1 MTSTQYQKIAFHQIL
16 RALPLC
22 FIMVFTLHAFV
33 FNRGNFELFK
43 TTILTTFIED
53 LIFSYFSLSMLYL
66 LYLGFF
72 ELFVWISARRSLNK
86 PLEIPL
92 HRFHPSIP
100 PPIACIGPPSITITL
115 PTEPPIKNLPPPL
128 HKQDPFFL
136 RTFRVGRAPRRT
148 KQNLITNLCRLS
160 ILRRI
165 A

>member
-1 MTSTQYQKIAFHQIL
+1 MTSTQYKKITFYQIHC
-16 RALPLC
+16 ALPLY
-22 FIMVFTLHAFV
+22 FIMVFALHAFL
-33 FNRGNFELFK
+33 FNRGDFELSK

-66 LYLGFF
+66 LYVGFF

-136 RTFRVGRAPRRT
+136 RTFRVARAPRRI
-148 KQNLITNLCRLS
+148 KRNLSRLT
-160 ILRRI
+160 ILRSI